1 KKKNHDLKDGRALDS
16 INHGADKNWANSYV
30 NKDRPWAV
38 LSPVANMI
46 GILASFEAF
55 KFIVNRE
62 DLQPIISPNLIQINL
77 SHPNMVQVCEPENGS
92 WDYTTL

>member
-1 KKKNHDLKDGRALDS
+1 
-16 INHGADKNWANSYV
+16 
-30 NKDRPWAV
+30 
-38 LSPVANMI
+38 MI